1 MGKQKIV
8 IIIVVLFVTV
18 SGIFYSVSYGK
29 REEAVFVTEE
39 ISVEDDINVNSGFF
53 ETSLE
58 ENFSDNFDKEAFL
71 NKQEKEK
78 QNVET
83 SSDKLEEGL
92 EEKLNLETVTQEKN
106 ATNEKEEVIYVHICG
121 QVTSSGVYCLNKES
135 RVNDLVKMA
144 GGFTN
149 EASTDYVNLAQKLVD
164 GQQIYIPSKEEV
176 LEMDLSSKIDVS
188 IEKSE
193 EKETI
198 PNKVNIN
205 TADKSQLM
213 TLTGIG
219 EAKAEAIIQYR
230 EESGGFRSIEEL
242 KQIEGIK
249 DGVFNKIKDK
259 IIVG

>member
-39 ISVEDDINVNSGFF
+39 ISVENDTDRNSGFF
-53 ETSLE
+53 EANLE
-58 ENFSDNFDKEAFL
+58 ESLSN
-71 NKQEKEK
+71 EKEK
-78 QNVET
+78 QNLET
-83 SSDKLEEGL
+83 SSDKLELAEDL
-92 EEKLNLETVTQEKN
+92 EDAK
-106 ATNEKEEVIYVHICG
+106 NEKEEVIYVHICG
-121 QVTSSGVYCLNKES
+121 QVVSSGVYSLKKES

-144 GGFTN
+144 GGFTD
-149 EASTDYVNLAQKLVD
+149 EASTDYVNLAQKLID
-164 GQQIYIPSKEEV
+164 GEQIYIPSKEEV
-176 LEMDLSSKIDVS
+176 LEMDLYSKINVS
-188 IEKSE
+188 TENSE

-198 PNKVNIN
+198 SNKVNIN

-230 EESGGFRSIEEL
+230 EEHGGFRSVEEL

>member
-39 ISVEDDINVNSGFF
+39 ISVENDTDRDSGFF
-53 ETSLE
+53 EASLE
-58 ENFSDNFDKEAFL
+58 ESFSS
-71 NKQEKEK
+71 EKEK
-78 QNVET
+78 QNLET
-83 SSDKLEEGL
+83 SSDKLELAE
-92 EEKLNLETVTQEKN
+92 NLEDAN
-106 ATNEKEEVIYVHICG
+106 NEKEEVIYVHICG
-121 QVTSSGVYCLNKES
+121 QVVSSGVYCLEKES

-144 GGFTN
+144 GGFTD
-149 EASTDYVNLAQKLVD
+149 EASIDYVNLAQKLVD
-164 GQQIYIPSKEEV
+164 GEQIYIPSKEEV
-176 LEMDLSSKIDVS
+176 LEMDLSSRIDLS
-188 IEKSE
+188 IEDSE
-193 EKETI
+193 GKETI
-198 PNKVNIN
+198 SNKVNIN